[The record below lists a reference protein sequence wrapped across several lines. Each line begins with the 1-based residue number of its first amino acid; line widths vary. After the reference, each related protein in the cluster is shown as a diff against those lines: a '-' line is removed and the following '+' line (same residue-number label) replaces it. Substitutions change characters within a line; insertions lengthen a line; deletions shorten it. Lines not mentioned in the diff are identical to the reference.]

1 MQLMFYQ
8 KLHQYGTA
16 AFVNL
21 SGRTAGTAHCTL
33 HSGAP
38 RRDITAVTSAQST
51 RVWKNKR
58 FLSTSCSG
66 VVCTHLYVGMPFY
79 SLSW

>member
-8 KLHQYGTA
+8 KVHQYGTA

-21 SGRTAGTAHCTL
+21 SVWTAGTAHCTVV
-33 HSGAP
+33 H